1 MIEFDEKVYRFSS
14 KNINGL
20 RAGSRGLFNVLQENR
35 ELIVRMTENE

>member
-1 MIEFDEKVYRFSS
+1 MIEFDEKSYKFQT

-20 RAGSRGLFNVLQENR
+20 RAGSRGLFNVLQDQR